1 MVTAIQTK
9 SNASLSHHGIK
20 GMRWGVRRYQNKD
33 GSLTNIDK
41 KRYDEESDKAIKQN
55 RDGSSTI
62 PPGFKFNRVG
72 KATLDVNQAGG
83 LYVSYGKEDAARYIK
98 NLGPTP
104 VAKLLGGAGEAVQHI
119 SVKEAL
125 KVPTN
130 EQTANETVKLLL
142 SNEKLLKSFNDSIYS
157 LATTGDINKSISKED
172 LKKSLESPESKEAQ
186 KISYGVSSF
195 LGDGNYANE
204 SKMVYE
210 HFRNKG
216 YDAIPDVH
224 DRLSGTSKTA
234 MIIINPNK
242 VEITST
248 TVISKDVMKS
258 AKTYVKT
265 LEKLKISDLI
275 KD

>member
-1 MVTAIQTK
+1 MVTATQTE
-9 SNASLSHHGIK
+9 SDASLSHHGIK

-33 GSLTNIDK
+33 GSLTNIGK
-41 KRYDEESDKAIKQN
+41 KRYYEESDKAIKQN

-104 VAKLLGGAGEAVQHI
+104 VAKLLGVAGEAVQHI

-130 EQTANETVKLLL
+130 EQTANEIVKLLL
-142 SNEKLLKSFNDSIYS
+142 SNEKLLKNFNDSIYS